1 MPEHPPKFLDP
12 VKGEFYRREFL
23 GGKDGEQ

>member
-12 VKGEFYRREFL
+12 VKSKFYRREFL
-23 GGKDGEQ
+23 GDEDGK